1 MSAAASDKT
10 ALTPLELE
18 IMQVLWS
25 QGPST
30 ATEIIPLLNGNLA
43 YNTVGTMLQ
52 VLLRKGRVKRTAEGR
67 AYRYRATVSRERAA
81 GSAIGD
87 LLKRMFA
94 GDAQAMLLA
103 MVDSGHV
110 DAEDLQRARKAL
122 QAAEREDAK
131 EAREAFFEKRKPV
144 WKGR

>member
-30 ATEIIPLLNGNLA
+30 AAEIVPLLNGNLA

-103 MVDSGHV
+103 MVDAGHV
-110 DAEDLQRARKAL
+110 DADDLQRARKAL
-122 QAAEREDAK
+122 QTAEREDAK
-131 EAREAFFEKRKPV
+131 EAR
-144 WKGR
+144 G